1 MFWHP
6 DMAPEI
12 VAIAVG
18 CFADPTFPAPKG
30 AIWAAHRVAP
40 FWLGFSFPNG
50 AGVLLRWDSGDESPG
65 LLATAPEPWRARV
78 SPPCRGFLLPT
89 LLPPRPPTYNF
100 PGDVRFNTPGD
111 KRRTSPSPAVVAGL
125 CFSQT
130 AGLLEAAFP
139 RQQQQFTEE
148 IWRSAARLES
158 FQLVLRR
165 LANPRL
171 LGKKL
176 ELWSDRCWFGLGPG
190 LLLLPL
196 TVSVIRR
203 TRSAAKVQKY

>member
-1 MFWHP
+1 
-6 DMAPEI
+6 
-12 VAIAVG
+12 
-18 CFADPTFPAPKG
+18 
-30 AIWAAHRVAP
+30 
-40 FWLGFSFPNG
+40 
-50 AGVLLRWDSGDESPG
+50 
-65 LLATAPEPWRARV
+65 
-78 SPPCRGFLLPT
+78 
-89 LLPPRPPTYNF
+89 
-100 PGDVRFNTPGD
+100 
-111 KRRTSPSPAVVAGL
+111 
-125 CFSQT
+125 
-130 AGLLEAAFP
+130 LEAAFP
-139 RQQQQFTEE
+139 RQQQRFTEE